1 MEPLIVVRDH
11 ADSVPKLMPNRWGNS
26 THSFDQ
32 TLGGMKPCPLGHT
45 IVTLKLMDRQVEP
58 SWAKGMGDEGKFA
71 KLGCTPGDPRDFR
84 WRGMSV
90 NWELI

>member
-1 MEPLIVVRDH
+1 
-11 ADSVPKLMPNRWGNS
+11 
-26 THSFDQ
+26 
-32 TLGGMKPCPLGHT
+32 
-45 IVTLKLMDRQVEP
+45 MDRQVEP

-90 NWELI
+90 NWELF